1 MKIKAVRL
9 KYALQG
15 LRADDFVRVRTC
27 GWVVRCVGVGSLI
40 EVIKDRDLHEDY
52 SGVYSGADLTPVSF
66 DPPVINLN
74 KTSFSRSS

>member
-1 MKIKAVRL
+1 M
-9 KYALQG
+9 
-15 LRADDFVRVRTC
+15 
-27 GWVVRCVGVGSLI
+27 VRCVGVGSLI

-74 KTSFSRSS
+74 KTSSRSRSS